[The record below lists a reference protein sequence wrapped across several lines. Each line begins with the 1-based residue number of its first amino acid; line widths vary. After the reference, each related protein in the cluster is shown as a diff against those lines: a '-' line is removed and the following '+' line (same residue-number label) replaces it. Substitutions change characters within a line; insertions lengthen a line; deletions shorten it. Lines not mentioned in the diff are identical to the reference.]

1 MNINTNSR
9 FAINP
14 TSIDI
19 QRSKF
24 DRSSRYKTTFNAA
37 RLIPIYVDEALPGDT
52 FQMDMAHVIRMS
64 TSIHPT
70 MDNSY
75 LEVYAF
81 SVPNRLVWEHWKE
94 FNGENTTSAWEQT
107 TEYEIPQ
114 ITSPATTGWTKGTL
128 ADYMGL
134 PTGIPN
140 LSVSALPF
148 RAYALIVNE
157 WFRDQNL
164 QDPAYINLD
173 ETTQTGVNSD
183 NYITDLQNGGMP
195 FRVAKYH
202 DYFTSALPEPQKGPD
217 VTIPLGKG
225 APVITDDRFKDTMPS
240 YVQYGLKWMDS
251 TNKQEVLP
259 DSVRHL
265 GVSKNG
271 LTYYSAD
278 TMTAGSNS
286 IVPYNLV
293 ADLNNATS
301 ATINELRQAFAIQQL
316 YEADARGGTRY
327 TEIIKS
333 HFGVTSP
340 DARQQRPEF
349 LGGIKTP
356 LNVDQVLQ
364 TSGTQTSEG
373 TQTTPQG
380 NVSGFTHA
388 ANRDGL
394 FTKSFT
400 EHEIIMVLAVVRT
413 LHTYQQGINRM
424 FSRRKR
430 FDFYWPAL
438 ANIGEQA
445 ILNKEIYAQGTAEDE
460 EAFGYQEA
468 WADYRYKPS
477 QITGELRSTYA
488 QSLDSWHYGDD
499 YSSLPVLGATW
510 IQETQTNIDRT
521 LAVQSSVADQFILDC
536 AFKLECTRPLPVY
549 SIPGLKTL

>member
-14 TSIDI
+14 TAIDI

-24 DRSSRYKTTFNAA
+24 DRSSRYKTTLNAG
-37 RLIPIYVDEALPGDT
+37 RLVPIYVDEALPGDT

-75 LEVYAF
+75 LEVFAF
-81 SVPNRLVWEHWKE
+81 SIPFRLVWEHWEE
-94 FNGENTTSAWEQT
+94 FNGENNDEWEQE

-114 ITSPATTGWTKGTL
+114 ITAPEGGWQKGTL

-134 PTGIPN
+134 PIGIGN
-140 LSVSALPF
+140 ISVSALPF
-148 RAYALIVNE
+148 RAYTLVVKE

-164 QDPAYINLD
+164 QKAPYISKD
-173 ETTQTGVNSD
+173 DTTQTGVNTD
-183 NYITDLQNGGMP
+183 NYITDLQLGGMP

-202 DYFTSALPEPQKGPD
+202 DYFTSALPEPQKGPE
-217 VTIPLGKG
+217 VMIPLGKS
-225 APVITDDRFKDTMPS
+225 APVYGNTQALGLSDGTYGYGMYVDTDGTLKMSHEDFGAKYGQSVTGSPLTIKQTVGLDIAKEKSGLITDLSDASGSTM
-240 YVQYGLKWMDS
+240 
-251 TNKQEVLP
+251 
-259 DSVRHL
+259 
-265 GVSKNG
+265 
-271 LTYYSAD
+271 
-278 TMTAGSNS
+278 
-286 IVPYNLV
+286 
-293 ADLNNATS
+293 
-301 ATINELRQAFAIQQL
+301 NEFYQAVAIQKL
-316 YEADARGGTRY
+316 YLTDARGGTRY
-327 TEIIKS
+327 REVLKA

-340 DARQQRPEF
+340 DARQQIPEF

-356 LNVDQVLQ
+356 LNVDQVIQ

-380 NVSGFTHA
+380 NVSGFTHS

-424 FSRRKR
+424 WSRRKR

-445 ILNKEIYAQGTAEDE
+445 ILNKEIYAQGNNEDE
-460 EAFGYQEA
+460 EGFGYQEA

-488 QSLDSWHYGDD
+488 QTLDSWHYGD
-499 YSSLPVLGATW
+499 YYQSLPVLGSEW
-510 IQETQTNIDRT
+510 IKETEVNIDRT
-521 LAVQSSVADQFILDC
+521 LAVQSSQADQFILDC
-536 AFKLECTRPLPVY
+536 AFKLECTRPMPVY
-549 SIPGLKTL
+549 SIPGIQTL

>member
-1 MNINTNSR
+1 MDINTNSR

-14 TSIDI
+14 TAINI

-24 DRSSRYKTTFNAA
+24 DRSSRYKTTLNAG
-37 RLIPIYVDEALPGDT
+37 RLVPIYVDEALPGDT

-75 LEVYAF
+75 LEIFAF
-81 SVPNRLVWEHWKE
+81 SVPFRLVWEHWKE
-94 FNGENTTSAWEQT
+94 FNGENNDEWEQE

-114 ITSPATTGWTKGTL
+114 ITAPAGGWKKGTI

-134 PTGIPN
+134 PIN
-140 LSVSALPF
+140 VENISVSALPF
-148 RAYALIVNE
+148 RAYGLIVKE

-164 QDPAYINLD
+164 QKAPYISLD
-173 ETTQTGVNSD
+173 DTTQVGVNSD
-183 NYITDLQNGGMP
+183 NYITDLQLGGQP

-217 VTIPLGKG
+217 VLLPLGDS
-225 APVITDDRFKDTMPS
+225 APVFTSQNINNMAN
-240 YVQYGLKWMDS
+240 VGQYPLKWVDQS
-251 TNKQEVLP
+251 GNLIT
-259 DSVRHL
+259 
-265 GVSKNG
+265 GVGGRSIGVDTSG
-271 LTYYSAD
+271 LTYRGSENVGDFIEHIAPGNMYANLNEA
-278 TMTAGSNS
+278 TAS
-286 IVPYNLV
+286 
-293 ADLNNATS
+293 
-301 ATINELRQAFAIQQL
+301 TINELFQAVAIQKL
-316 YEADARGGTRY
+316 YVTDARSGTRY
-327 TEIIKS
+327 REVIKA

-340 DARQQRPEF
+340 DARQQVPEF

-356 LNVDQVLQ
+356 LNVDQVIQ
-364 TSGTQTSEG
+364 TSGTQTAEG

-380 NVSGFTHA
+380 NVSGFTHS

-424 FSRRKR
+424 WSRRKR

-445 ILNKEIYAQGTAEDE
+445 ILNKEIYAQGTNEDDE
-460 EAFGYQEA
+460 GFGYQEA

-488 QSLDSWHYGDD
+488 QTLDSWHYGD
-499 YSSLPVLGATW
+499 YYESLPVLGSEW
-510 IQETQTNIDRT
+510 IKETEVNIDRT

-536 AFKLECTRPLPVY
+536 AFKLECTRPMPVY
-549 SIPGLKTL
+549 SIPGIQTL